1 MTRLRS
7 FLLLL
12 TLLSGCVMPGTPRP
26 SSSSPSEPDRPRQ
39 LSPTHTSPAPL
50 VRQGSSTVVTPL
62 RANPDQPFGGSSL
75 STWTPV
81 PYAGTLDTLPVN
93 LLEAAN
99 FGVITGLT
107 YEQQYFLGFNGF
119 VVAATQEQYFH
130 QIRDQVSKV
139 NGQPYYL
146 TTDAAYHALDLTLEV
161 LLAGFEREILLP
173 QITTLTQATLEET
186 RSALEQL
193 MGTPLEEDARLAAT
207 YLSVALKLLD
217 PQAIIDERLEPD
229 VMRQVK
235 QIHAAGQGTS
245 VLLPHYSDDFKVYK
259 TTGWAAAAPENEAL
273 HQGLTWYG
281 RAALQ
286 PGLPPLILTLALRR
300 ASIKNEDA
308 AQVWARLYETIRF
321 LYGSQGSH
329 SPLQYSGWMDE
340 VYGSRYTY
348 TDLAGEEGLN
358 SFLARAG
365 QPPLTDPPLPGSEEI
380 DSNWRF
386 FPQSYQL
393 DEAFLTSGTAST
405 AHLMAGLGSPTAQL
419 LVLADE
425 QGERTAVDTLT
436 TAVSA
441 PGFLN
446 DLNNNWLYAFQAQVS
461 PKTEANPPYMRTTAW
476 AARDLNAALSAWT
489 GWKHSLPPEIRVPE
503 PQPAPTRRTSGPPPA
518 YVEPNPD
525 VFFRLA
531 YLSQTLVDGLR
542 LRGFT
547 AGPNQ
552 FLMADAGPMSFDQ
565 ALFGLSDL
573 AKRFAQLGAIAV
585 RELEGKEPTEDE
597 RWIILSCLGPVEC
610 SVLRSLEYG
619 QRAEMPSTASI
630 VRTGTSPQGGQL
642 QSATGNLDRIFVAV
656 PLEGKLQIAQG
667 GVLSYYEFA
676 RSMPY
681 TSAEW
686 RKKLSDPPAAPDWT
700 SLFRFPGGAPSS
712 AMAMRSGDIL
722 LVTPNGEGANL
733 RAGPTTT
740 DAILQKL
747 VAGDLLNVQAGPV
760 EEGGYTWWFVRI
772 EYSRNVTGWVAADPL
787 WFERVYE

>member
-1 MTRLRS
+1 
-7 FLLLL
+7 
-12 TLLSGCVMPGTPRP
+12 MPGTPRP
-26 SSSSPSEPDRPRQ
+26 TSSSPSEPDRPRQ

-50 VRQGSSTVVTPL
+50 VRQSSSTALAPL
-62 RANPDQPFGGSSL
+62 RTDPDQPFGSSSV
-75 STWTPV
+75 STWTPGM
-81 PYAGTLDTLPVN
+81 YTDTLDALPVN

-99 FGVITGLT
+99 MGVITGLT

-161 LLAGFEREILLP
+161 LLSGFEREVLLP
-173 QITTLTQATLEET
+173 QITTLTQATQEET
-186 RSALEQL
+186 LSALEQL
-193 MGTPLEEDARLAAT
+193 RGTSLEEDARLASA
-207 YLSVALKLLD
+207 YLSVGLKLLD
-217 PQAIIDERLEPD
+217 PQAIIDEHLEPD

-235 QIHAAGQGTS
+235 QIQDGGQGTS
-245 VLLPHYSDDFKVYK
+245 VLLPNYSDDFKVYQ
-259 TTGWAAAAPENEAL
+259 TAGRAAAASENEAL
-273 HQGLTWYG
+273 HQGLTWFG

-300 ASIKNEDA
+300 ANIKNEDA
-308 AQVWARLYETIRF
+308 EQVWARLYETIRF
-321 LYGSQGSH
+321 LYGSQGSNG
-329 SPLQYSGWMDE
+329 PLQYTSWMDE

-348 TDLAGEEGLN
+348 SDLAGEEGLN
-358 SFLARAG
+358 SFLARAD
-365 QPPLTDPPLPGSEEI
+365 QPPLTDPPLPESEEI

-393 DEAFLTSGTAST
+393 DAALLASGTAST

-425 QGERTAVDTLT
+425 QGERTAVNTLT

-461 PKTEANPPYMRTTAW
+461 PKTEAYPPYMRTTAW

-489 GWKHSLPPEIRVPE
+489 GWKHILPPEILVPE
-503 PQPAPTRRTSGPPPA
+503 PQPSPTRRASGPAPA

-531 YLSQTLVDGLR
+531 HVSQTLVDGLR
-542 LRGFT
+542 SRGFT

-573 AKRFAQLGAIAV
+573 AKRFTQLGAIAV
-585 RELEGKEPTEDE
+585 RELEGIEPTEDE
-597 RWIILSCLGPVEC
+597 RWLILSCLGPVEC
-610 SVLRSLEYG
+610 SVLRALEYG
-619 QRAEMPSTASI
+619 QSAEMPSTASI

-642 QSATGNLDRIFVAV
+642 QAATGKLDRLFVAV

-676 RSMPY
+676 RSVPY
-681 TSAEW
+681 TRAEW
-686 RKKLSDPPAAPDWT
+686 RKKLSDPPAAPDWM
-700 SLFRFPGGAPSS
+700 SLFRFPGGAQST
-712 AMAMRSGDIL
+712 ALAMRSGDIL

-747 VAGDLLNVQAGPV
+747 VAGDLLYVQAGPV

-772 EYSRNVTGWVAADPL
+772 EYSRNITGWIAADPR